1 MVPRR
6 TRSRRTLPWSCSGR
20 PLGASAESLVGLGSA
35 SGVLAGGCVV
45 WARRRAE
52 RGVGACRHSRQSRTM
67 LVLPL
72 THTARPSLRIP
83 RSIVVRAFPSSCRWR
98 FHRRHGVS
106 IVVIDGIS
114 IVVYGIFI
122 VVDGVS
128 IVVDGVFVV
137 VDGVFV
143 VVDGAISLSS
153 MAFPSSPMAFHR
165 RPPPLRGATR
175 PRRAARVA
183 EPASPGTRARRTTR
197 PPRYLPF

>member
-1 MVPRR
+1 M
-6 TRSRRTLPWSCSGR
+6 
-20 PLGASAESLVGLGSA
+20 GSA
-35 SGVLAGGCVV
+35 PGVLAGGCVV

-72 THTARPSLRIP
+72 THTVRPSLRIP

-128 IVVDGVFVV
+128 FVVDGVFVV

-143 VVDGAISLSS
+143 VV
-153 MAFPSSPMAFHR
+153 MALFHCHRWRFHR
-165 RPPPLRGATR
+165 LRWRSIADLPPCAAPHARGA
-175 PRRAARVA
+175 PRAWPNQHRR
-183 EPASPGTRARRTTR
+183 ERGPGELLGRQGTD
-197 PPRYLPF
+197 LSN